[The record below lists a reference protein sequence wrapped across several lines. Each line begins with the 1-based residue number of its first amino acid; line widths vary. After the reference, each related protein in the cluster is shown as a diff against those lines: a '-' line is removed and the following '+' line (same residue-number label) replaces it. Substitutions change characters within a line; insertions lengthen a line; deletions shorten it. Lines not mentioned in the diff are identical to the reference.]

1 MKTTFISTV
10 TLWNSPRSSLDR
22 LQESL
27 TKANTEL
34 TTGRHA
40 DVGLA
45 LGYKVGETLSLRQ
58 QRAEIDTLT
67 DSNSVALQRIKT
79 TDDALNSIRDDAT
92 KFRDALVGLPL
103 NPPVEIIKNQ
113 AEAYLSSLISN
124 LNTSVGGQFVFGG
137 INTKADPAN
146 DYAGGGPPSLKDLV
160 AGAFSAPTASGGFNI
175 PQSDPAVSGIT
186 ADDMNDFLD
195 GPFKAIFEGTGWSAL
210 SNASDQNIQSL
221 ISPTEKVE
229 TSTNANTTPMRQVA
243 MAYTM
248 IFDLGIETLS
258 PAARNVVLKKAID
271 VLSTAVSGLIDV
283 QATLGTTQAKT
294 DTATER
300 MALQKSIYD
309 ERIGHLESVDPTEA
323 KVRVDQLMT
332 QIQTSYSLTAQLKQ
346 LSLINYL

>member
-10 TLWNSPRSSLDR
+10 TLWNSPRSSLGK
-22 LQESL
+22 LQDSL

-45 LGYKVGETLSLRQ
+45 LGYKVGESLSLRQ
-58 QRAEIDTLT
+58 QRGEIDTLT
-67 DSNSVALQRIKT
+67 DSNGLAIKRLKT
-79 TDDALNSIRDDAT
+79 TTAALDSIRDDAA

-103 NPPVEIIKNQ
+103 NPPVGIVKNQ
-113 AEAYLSSLISN
+113 AEAYLSGLISN
-124 LNTSVGGQFVFGG
+124 LNTSIGGQYIFGG
-137 INTKADPAN
+137 ISTKVTPAN
-146 DYAGGGPPSLKDLV
+146 DYPSGGPLSLKGLV
-160 AGAFSAPTASGGFNI
+160 ANTFATPTGSGGFGF
-175 PQSDPAVSGIT
+175 PQSDPLVSGIS
-186 ADDMNDFLD
+186 AGDMEAFLD
-195 GPFKAIFEGTGWSAL
+195 GPFKQLFEGPGWSSL

-229 TSTNANTTPMRQVA
+229 TSTNANTTPIRQIA

-248 IFDLGIETLS
+248 IFDLGIESLNSAT
-258 PAARNVVLKKAID
+258 RDVLIAKAID
-271 VLSTAVSGLIDV
+271 VLSTAISGVIDV
-283 QATLGTTQAKT
+283 QATVGTAHAKVEN
-294 DTATER
+294 ANER
-300 MALQKSIYD
+300 MNLQKSIFE
-309 ERIGHLESVDPTEA
+309 ERVGKLEAVDPAEA